1 MKYSL
6 FLFLALIFCANS
18 VDYDGSFNILSYNV
32 GGLPEIISSSTPS
45 KYTKLISPKLND
57 YDVVNCQ
64 EDFAYNDDLTSKL
77 ELPYQTEFSGNVPFG
92 NGLMTFSKFPLYM
105 FKKSK

>member
-1 MKYSL
+1 MRYSTIML
-6 FLFLALIFCANS
+6 LIYLISTFTF
-18 VDYDGSFNILSYNV
+18 DYDGYFNILSYNV
-32 GGLPEIISSSTPS
+32 GGLPEPISSSTPS

-64 EDFAYNDDLTSKL
+64 EDFPYNDDLTSKL
-77 ELPYQTEFSGNVPFG
+77 QFPCQTEFSGNVPFG

-105 FKKSK
+105 